1 MNFFVNQGFDLGPDM
16 AVARLLLFLIFS
28 ARSDLDDSSESY
40 DLTLARFVGK
50 VYPQAECAHGTD
62 TDTLLLVLNYK
73 K

>member
-1 MNFFVNQGFDLGPDM
+1 M
-16 AVARLLLFLIFS
+16 AVARLLLFMIFS
-28 ARSDLDDSSESY
+28 VWARSDLDDSLESY